1 MPYYN
6 GRWHLYDE
14 RERREYGER
23 KRQEHSQQWQANWI
37 SRQGL
42 KARLW
47 TDKAIATFLPPPQN
61 AGPINAW
68 RRKDVLTAEE
78 QPDFQAWM
86 ATRREW
92 LDARCRLPEITYAT
106 YGLLA
111 IGWDRQAPDKPIR
124 YQRLVWNETKQA
136 LTDYSRQWHNS
147 PFTGADFEEDDPD
160 EVACAVF
167 EWYLRQHGTSPVPE

>member
-1 MPYYN
+1 MPYYH

-23 KRQEHSQQWQANWI
+23 KRQERRQEWHASWL

-47 TDKAIATFLPPPQN
+47 TDKAIMAFLPPPQK
-61 AGPINAW
+61 AGPILAW
-68 RRKDVLTAEE
+68 RKKDVLAAEK

-86 ATRREW
+86 AKRRTW

-111 IGWDRQAPDKPIR
+111 IGWDRRAPDRPVR
-124 YQRLVWNETKQA
+124 YQRLVWNEAKQE
-136 LTDYSRQWHNS
+136 LTDYSRQWHDS
-147 PFTGADFEEDDPD
+147 PFTGAELARHDPD
-160 EVACAVF
+160 DVACIVF
-167 EWYLRQHGTSPVPE
+167 EWFIRRKAEVKP